1 MEYGSKFEG
10 LLHENLTGAVLE
22 ALPDRLGCTSNKC
35 RRLMNNPGIATN
47 TELILFSQLLQ
58 RSAWELYE
66 EYGLGVERVS
76 RLEANYHHWVAQSGY
91 TETEPTLPYKYEH
104 NTNIPGGSD
113 AQPGRNRR
121 ANHSVEVP
129 VGAA

>member
-35 RRLMNNPGIATN
+35 RRLLNNPGIATN

-104 NTNIPGGSD
+104 NKTILGAND

-121 ANHSVEVP
+121 ANHSAEVP